1 MYRSRYGNRDDHR
14 ESLILL
20 PAVNKTHS
28 AFIALGS
35 NLGDRLGN
43 LQAAIGLM
51 PPALHVK
58 EQSPIYETSPWGY
71 ADQPDFLN
79 QVVHAETDLAPLEL
93 LAYIKSIEVTLGRTP
108 TFVYGPR
115 QIDLDILFYD
125 DLVLQTQELIIP
137 HPHLA
142 SRAFVL
148 CPLADIAPDLRHPIQ
163 GQTVLQLLEGVDRQ
177 GIRMLR
183 ANAS

>member
-1 MYRSRYGNRDDHR
+1 
-14 ESLILL
+14 
-20 PAVNKTHS
+20 
-28 AFIALGS
+28 
-35 NLGDRLGN
+35 
-43 LQAAIGLM
+43 M

-58 EQSPIYETSPWGY
+58 VQSPIYETSPWGY

-79 QVVHAETDLAPLEL
+79 QVVHAETDLSPLEL
-93 LAYIKSIEVTLGRTP
+93 LSYIKSIEVALGRTP

-125 DLVLQTQELIIP
+125 DLVLQTQELKIP

-163 GQTVLQLLEGVDRQ
+163 GQTVRQLLEGVDRQ
-177 GIRMLR
+177 GIRLLQ
-183 ANAS
+183 SSESCH